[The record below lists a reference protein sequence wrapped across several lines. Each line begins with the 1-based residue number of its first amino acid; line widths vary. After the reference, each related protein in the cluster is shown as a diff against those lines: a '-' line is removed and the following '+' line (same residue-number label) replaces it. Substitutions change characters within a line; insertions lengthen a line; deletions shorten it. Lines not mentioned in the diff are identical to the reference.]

1 MADKAKRL
9 SEYGDF
15 ASFGNSIS
23 AEDVEGDE
31 LKVTD
36 VHFVTGKLGEYA
48 FISAVTEPG
57 ELITVRCGGTLILE
71 ALHKVLSAN
80 AFPVQ
85 LKLVKRGRAW
95 IAE

>member
-9 SEYGDF
+9 SDYGDF
-15 ASFGNSIS
+15 ASFGNTVS
-23 AEDVEGDE
+23 ADDVAGDE

-36 VHFVTGKLGEYA
+36 VHFVSGKLGEYA
-48 FISAVTEPG
+48 VISAFTETG
-57 ELITVRCGGTLILE
+57 DQISVRCGGALILE
-71 ALHKVLSAN
+71 ALHKVLETN
-80 AFPVQ
+80 ALPVQ

>member
-1 MADKAKRL
+1 MAPEPKRL
-9 SEYGDF
+9 ADYGDF
-15 ASFGNSIS
+15 ASFGNSIA
-23 AEDVEGDE
+23 AEDVENDE

-36 VHFVTGKLGEYA
+36 VHFVMGKTGEYA
-48 FISAVTEPG
+48 FITAVTEEG
-57 ELITVRCGGTLILE
+57 EKVSVRCGGMLILE
-71 ALHKVLSAN
+71 TLHKVLAAN